1 MRNSRT
7 FLRGA
12 AVAMLAAAVLV
23 PPTALARG
31 GGFAR
36 GGHGP
41 VFGFAHAPIV
51 AHRPFRPAVAHH
63 VPGRFAHGWRLHRF
77 ARHRGSDRNGIA
89 DAGYAAGTYPGST
102 YNPGDFTG
110 TVAPPPAVFVPPL
123 IPPPP
128 AERVGCLSRGYDVPG
143 ESGGVVRVVV
153 TRC

>member
-7 FLRGA
+7 FVRGA

-36 GGHGP
+36 GGHGA
-41 VFGFAHAPIV
+41 VFGFAH

-63 VPGRFAHGWRLHRF
+63 LPARFAHGWRLHRL

-89 DAGYAAGTYPGST
+89 DAGYAAGSYPGST

-110 TVAPPPAVFVPPL
+110 TVAPPPAVFVPPVA
-123 IPPPP
+123 P
-128 AERVGCLSRGYDVPG
+128 AEHIGCLARDYDVPG

-153 TRC
+153 IRC